1 MQQPSTRRPRIGRYS
16 AVALVVALLAGVTV
30 ACTTP
35 TPPGGGS
42 STQQFCEF
50 FDKVEEKIAE
60 APPEVPDAA
69 VLDNDAVLVKDEVV
83 AAAEETTVTGQ
94 ECTDSGAKVEL
105 DGAVLAEGEEVP
117 SEQGNAASDPVA
129 AVTGDEIAPEQP
141 VLENVQIK
149 ALSASIGA
157 QGITV
162 RGNVAVRLSGQTSTI
177 GFTGTLANLDNWSVT
192 LSSSALSIPGITSSP
207 ATFSGTLKVTNGN
220 PTLTLTAAATSA
232 KIGDVTVTNS
242 SIALTASPASGV
254 TAAVQGNIKV
264 GPSTASG
271 VVNVAFDRT
280 GKLISAKADISAR
293 LVGTQAGGKKIDL
306 TGSVKLEG
314 NATETVASFSG
325 SGVVGDL
332 VVNEANGSLTLATNK
347 ATFVGV
353 LDVQQ
358 GANYVRFNGSIVWD
372 GITAYTPF
380 LQLEAGGEISG
391 TLNDGQTVTVAG
403 DMETTIVGGQIRAVV
418 SGAFKV
424 GTLKA
429 NGTAIVETNG
439 ATTTLFVDAD
449 LTNAGFAAKLEGAI
463 IITDGRA
470 ETVQLDATVN
480 GAVNL
485 GDATLTGATLSIR
498 SSYGSPLDLK
508 FSGGLQI
515 GSRANLSGNIAASF
529 GPNGTLLSLDGQ
541 LTGSLTLDSWGLI
554 NFNGR
559 VIASPEQVTLSG
571 SGGITMTNFP
581 LGVTFNGTFTSSLT
595 VPSWSLNG
603 SGKLRIASIEI
614 ASARLALSQGVGMRA
629 TRAGFY
635 FSLIGIPFYFEADFY
650 LKAGGGC
657 DRVNITGGS
666 FLMRPLLAIAL
677 PGVIGCPVNI

>member
-1 MQQPSTRRPRIGRYS
+1 MQHPTTRRPKLGRYS
-16 AVALVVALLAGVTV
+16 AVTLIVALIAGVTV
-30 ACTTP
+30 ACAPAT
-35 TPPGGGS
+35 PGGGS
-42 STQQFCEF
+42 SNQQFCEF

-69 VLDNDAVLVKDEVV
+69 VLDNDAVLVKDQVV

-94 ECTDSGAKVEL
+94 ACTDSGAKVEL

-117 SEQGNAASDPVA
+117 SEQGNAASEPIA
-129 AVTGDEIAPEQP
+129 AVTGDEIAPDEP

-149 ALSASIGA
+149 ALAASIGPS
-157 QGITV
+157 GITV

-177 GFTGTLANLDNWSVT
+177 GFTGTLANLNNWSVT
-192 LSSSALSIPGITSSP
+192 LSSSALTIPGITSSP
-207 ATFSGTLKVTNGN
+207 ATFSGTLAVRNGV
-220 PTLTLTAAATSA
+220 PTLSLTAAASSA
-232 KIGDVTVTNS
+232 KIGDVTVTGA
-242 SIALTASPASGV
+242 SINLVASATTGV

-264 GPSTASG
+264 GPSSASG
-271 VVNVAFDRT
+271 VVNVAFDKT

-306 TGSVKLEG
+306 TGNVKLEG

-325 SGVVGDL
+325 SGIVGDL

-391 TLNDGQTVTVAG
+391 TLNDGQTVSVAG
-403 DMETTIVGGQIRAVV
+403 DMETTIVGGQLRTVV
-418 SGAFKV
+418 TGAFKV

-429 NGTAIVETNG
+429 SGSAIVEING

-449 LTNAGFAAKLEGAI
+449 LVDAGFSARLEGAV
-463 IITDGRA
+463 IITDGIA
-470 ETVQLDATVN
+470 ETIQLDAAVN
-480 GAVNL
+480 GTL
-485 GDATLTGATLSIR
+485 RFGDATLTGAALSVR

-508 FSGGLQI
+508 FTGGLQI
-515 GSRANLSGNIAASF
+515 GSRANLSGTVAASF
-529 GPNGTLLSLDGQ
+529 GPNGTLLSMDGQ
-541 LTGSLTLDSWGLI
+541 LTGSLTLDSWGLV

-559 VIASPEQVTLSG
+559 VIASPDQVTLSG

-603 SGKLRIASIEI
+603 TGKLRIASIEI

-650 LKAGGGC
+650 LRAGGGC

-666 FLMRPLLAIAL
+666 FLMRPLLSAVL
-677 PGVIGCPVNI
+677 PGVIGCPVTI

>member
-1 MQQPSTRRPRIGRYS
+1 
-16 AVALVVALLAGVTV
+16 
-30 ACTTP
+30 
-35 TPPGGGS
+35 
-42 STQQFCEF
+42 
-50 FDKVEEKIAE
+50 
-60 APPEVPDAA
+60 
-69 VLDNDAVLVKDEVV
+69 
-83 AAAEETTVTGQ
+83 
-94 ECTDSGAKVEL
+94 
-105 DGAVLAEGEEVP
+105 
-117 SEQGNAASDPVA
+117 
-129 AVTGDEIAPEQP
+129 
-141 VLENVQIK
+141 
-149 ALSASIGA
+149 
-157 QGITV
+157 
-162 RGNVAVRLSGQTSTI
+162 
-177 GFTGTLANLDNWSVT
+177 
-192 LSSSALSIPGITSSP
+192 
-207 ATFSGTLKVTNGN
+207 VTNGN

-403 DMETTIVGGQIRAVV
+403 DMETTIVGGQLRTVV
-418 SGAFKV
+418 TGSFKI

-429 NGTAIVETNG
+429 NGSAIVESNG
-439 ATTTLFVDAD
+439 TTTTLFVDAD
-449 LTNAGFAAKLEGAI
+449 LADAGFSARIEGAV
-463 IITDGRA
+463 IITDGIA
-470 ETVQLDATVN
+470 ETIQLDAAVN
-480 GAVNL
+480 GSVQF

>member
-1 MQQPSTRRPRIGRYS
+1 MQHPSTRRPRGGRH
-16 AVALVVALLAGVTV
+16 AAAALVIALVAGVTA
-30 ACTTP
+30 ACAPSAPTTP
-35 TPPGGGS
+35 TS
-42 STQQFCEF
+42 QQFCDF
-50 FDKVEEKIAE
+50 YNKVEQKIAD

-69 VLDNDAVLVKDEVV
+69 ALDNNAVLVKSEVV
-83 AAAEETTVTGQ
+83 AAAAQTTVSGSN
-94 ECTDSGAKVEL
+94 CTDSTAKVDL
-105 DGAVLAEGEEVP
+105 DQAVLAEGKEVP
-117 SEQGNAASDPVA
+117 SEQGNASSAPVA
-129 AVTGDEIAPEQP
+129 AVTGDEISPQQP

-149 ALSASIGA
+149 ALSASIA
-157 QGITV
+157 PTGITV

-177 GFTGTLANLDNWSVT
+177 GFIGTLSNLNNWSVT
-192 LSSSALSIPGITSSP
+192 LSSSALTIPGITSSP
-207 ATFSGTLKVTNGN
+207 ATFSGTLAVKNGV
-220 PTLTLTAAATSA
+220 PTLSLTAAASSA
-232 KIGDVTVTNS
+232 KIGDVTVTGA
-242 SIALTASPASGV
+242 SINLVASPATGV

-264 GPSTASG
+264 GPSTAGG
-271 VVNVAFDRT
+271 VVNVAFDKA
-280 GKLISAKADISAR
+280 GALVSAKADIQAH

-314 NATETVASFSG
+314 NAQQTVASFSG
-325 SGVVGDL
+325 SGIVGDL
-332 VVNEANGSLTLATNK
+332 VVNQANGSLTLATNK

-380 LQLEAGGEISG
+380 LTLEGGGEFSG
-391 TLNDGQTVTVAG
+391 TLNDGQTVSVAG
-403 DMETTIVGGQIRAVV
+403 TVETTVVGGQIRAVV

-485 GDATLTGATLSIR
+485 GDVTLTGATLSIR
-498 SSYGSPLDLK
+498 SSYGSPLDLS
-508 FSGGLQI
+508 FSGGLKV
-515 GSRANLSGNIAASF
+515 GNRANLSGTVAASF
-529 GPNGTLLSLDGQ
+529 GPNGALLSMTGQ
-541 LTGSLTLDSWGLI
+541 LAGSLTLDSWGLL
-554 NFNGR
+554 NFNGS
-559 VIASPEQVTLSG
+559 VVASPEQVTLSG
-571 SGGITMTNFP
+571 SGGISLINFP

-595 VPSWSLNG
+595 QPSWSLNG

-614 ASARLALSQGVGMRA
+614 ASARLNLSQGVGMKA

-635 FSLIGIPFYFEADFY
+635 FTLIGIPFYFEGDFY
-650 LKAGGGC
+650 MKPTGGC
-657 DRVNITGGS
+657 EKINITGGS
-666 FLMRPLLAIAL
+666 LLMRPLLGAIL
-677 PGVIGCPVNI
+677 PGVVGCPVNT